1 MKKFRIWNNAFGWFT
16 FLIAA
21 LTYCLTVEPT
31 ASFWDCPEFIL
42 SGNKLE
48 IGHPPGAPFFMLTA
62 NFFSMFAAPDKVAY
76 MVNIMSAL
84 LSAAGILFLF
94 WSITHLTRKLVAGS
108 SKEMSK
114 SQMITIL
121 GSGLVGALAYTWSDT
136 YWFSAVEGVVYGY
149 SSLFTAVV
157 FWRIL
162 KWESKAD
169 SPHSDRWLVLIAY
182 LVGLSIGVHLL
193 NLLCIPAIVLV
204 VYYKKFPNASLKGAL
219 MALAVSAAIVGV
231 VLYGIVPGVVK
242 VGGWFELLFVNLL
255 GFSFNTGLYIYI
267 VLLFGAL
274 IAGIYCTETEKSQN
288 IIAGIFTFTIALLG
302 IPFYGNSIGGSIFLG
317 AIVLV
322 VIYIIGTRGS
332 VSYKGGEATQKY
344 LISRRW
350 FNTSFLSLLLIMI
363 GYSSYALIVIRS
375 SANTPMDQNSPED
388 IFTLGSYLNREQY
401 GSRPLFYGECF
412 DAEVDRTKDGDAV
425 SVETSPIYMRVE
437 KKNASDPDEYEIIDH
452 NREYK
457 HVQNMLFP
465 RMYSSDHAGEY
476 ERWIGKNIRNTKRAK
491 FPDIRKQQGKSL
503 EVKVPTQL
511 DNMRFFI
518 NYQVNHMYWRYFL
531 WNFVGR
537 QNDIQNNYGE
547 KEYGN
552 WITGIPLIDNIRLG
566 DQNKLPETIKENK
579 GRNVFFALPLILG
592 IIGIIWQLSND
603 KKGKQQFWVVFMLF
617 FMTGLAIVLYLNQTP
632 MQPRERDY
640 AYAASFYAF
649 AIWIGMGV
657 AGIVHYA
664 DKWLK
669 KENSCITSIIVAAIC
684 LLVPLQM
691 VSQTWDDH
699 DRSGRYACP
708 DFGENYLNT
717 LPDEGCPIIFTCGD
731 NDTFPLWYSQEVE
744 GDRTDARVCNLSYLQ
759 TDWYIDQMKRPA
771 YDSPGL
777 PITWDRINYA
787 GNTNIYVYVFPME
800 EFIMQYRNAFPE
812 KFEKSFGD
820 NPFEMNKIT
829 KHWILEANATKKS
842 EARKVVDEIITLYE
856 KAINEG
862 RTRRNHI
869 EIPRSI
875 IPCET
880 LYIPIDEEAVK
891 RSGMVIPAEYED
903 EMPQYMTI
911 DISNKSALY
920 RHELIIF
927 DMLANANWER
937 PIYMSMTV
945 GESNYPSAL
954 TKFFVHE
961 GLAYRITPFDWSE
974 LGYDTASGDRP
985 VDIDKFYTNVTKRFK
1000 WGGIK
1005 EYKDYYADE
1014 TIRRMIST
1022 HRNLVAQ
1029 LATEMLNSETEDAKI
1044 IDVLETVYKELPAD
1058 VAHYDALRDNT
1069 IALADVYNI
1078 IYRIQ
1083 SDYKNEIANCN
1094 DDPIRLAVLKE
1105 LFLGDDTLAML
1116 RQRRNEIANSILKN
1130 EFEHINWY
1138 NTLKPHELNDVML
1151 YHRASLIN
1159 HSWELLDNG
1168 KSSAIAREDILD
1180 ALCTSFNNLVDMH
1193 EKARNKSDREMKRV
1207 VISSIYQVLDG
1218 LKMTNVEMRK
1228 IEPALRRFMKQSK

>member
-1 MKKFRIWNNAFGWFT
+1 MKQFRIWNNALGWFT

-136 YWFSAVEGVVYGY
+136 YWFSAVEGEVYGY

-157 FWRIL
+157 FWLIL
-162 KWESKAD
+162 KWEDKAD

-204 VYYKKFPNASLKGAL
+204 VYYKKFPNASFKGAL
-219 MALAVSAAIVGV
+219 LALVVSAAIVGV

-255 GFSFNTGLYIYI
+255 GFSFNTGLYLYI
-267 VLLFGAL
+267 VLLFGTL
-274 IAGIYCTETEKSQN
+274 VAGIYCTETGKNQN
-288 IIAGIFTFTIALLG
+288 LIAGIFTFAIALLG
-302 IPFYGNSIGGSIFLG
+302 IPFYGNSGGSIFLG

-491 FPDIRKQQGKSL
+491 FPDIRKQQGKSS

-552 WITGIPLIDNIRLG
+552 WITGIPFIDNMRLG
-566 DQNKLPETIKENK
+566 NQSKLPETVKENK
-579 GRNVFFALPLILG
+579 GHNVFFALPLILG
-592 IIGIIWQLSND
+592 IIGIIWQLAND

-657 AGIVHYA
+657 AGIVHYVG
-664 DKWLK
+664 KWIK
-669 KENSCITSIIVAAIC
+669 KENSCLTSIIVATTC

-771 YDSPGL
+771 YDSPSL

-812 KFEKSFGD
+812 KFKKAFGD

-862 RTRRNHI
+862 RTRRNYI

-880 LYIPIDEEAVK
+880 LYIPIDKEAVK

-945 GESNYPSAL
+945 GESNYPSVL

-974 LGYDTASGDRP
+974 QGYDTASGDRP
-985 VDIDKFYTNVTKRFK
+985 VDIDKFYTNVTERFK

-1078 IYRIQ
+1078 IYNIQ
-1083 SDYKNEIANCN
+1083 SDYKREIANCN
-1094 DDPIRLAVLKE
+1094 EDPIRLAVLKE
-1105 LFLGDDTLAML
+1105 LYLGDDTLAML
-1116 RQRRNEIANSILKN
+1116 GQRRNEIANSILKN

-1138 NTLKPHELNDVML
+1138 NTLKPHELNDVLL
-1151 YHRASLIN
+1151 YHRASLIS

-1168 KSSAIAREDILD
+1168 RSSAIAREDILN
-1180 ALCTSFNNLVDMH
+1180 ALCTSFNSLVDMH
-1193 EKARNKSDREMKRV
+1193 EKARSKNDREMKRM
-1207 VISSIYQVLDG
+1207 VISAIYQVLDG
-1218 LKMTNVEMRK
+1218 LKMTNTEMRK